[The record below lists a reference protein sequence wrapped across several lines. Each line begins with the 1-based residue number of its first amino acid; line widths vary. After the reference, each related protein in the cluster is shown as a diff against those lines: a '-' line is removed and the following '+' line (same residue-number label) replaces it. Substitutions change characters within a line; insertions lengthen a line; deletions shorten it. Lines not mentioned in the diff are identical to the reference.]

1 MSAAGHNGAMQL
13 RIGEHLVPPLGRLRT
28 YVCGITPYDTTHLGH
43 AFTFAWVDTLARVM
57 DHVGAHMEVCRNVTD
72 VDDDLLAEARRRN
85 EPWQLLAN
93 QWLYQFEDDMRKLR
107 VRRPAFEP
115 LSRDHVTDVIFVIL
129 ALIDRGAAYRSG
141 DSVYFRGAAMAERA
155 GLDEARAIEL
165 HAAAHGNPDDPA
177 KEHPLDAV
185 LWQPSG
191 PHEPRWSSPFGEGRP
206 GWHVECTAMAT
217 ALLGLAI
224 DVHAGGEDLVF
235 PHHTYESAM
244 AEAATGVTPY
254 TRSWMHMGTVR
265 VNGEKMAKSTG
276 NLVFLRDLLRD
287 HEPEAIRLMLLD
299 RPWSESWDYA
309 PELLDSASER
319 LAALRRAAAVS
330 GGSDHG
336 ADEVCRL
343 MVEGQHATAALD
355 VAITEGGD
363 TARTAGRL
371 LGVI

>member
-1 MSAAGHNGAMQL
+1 MAAMQL
-13 RIGEHLVPPLGRLRT
+13 RIGDHQVPPLGRLRT

-43 AFTFAWVDTLARVM
+43 AFTFTWVDTLARVM

-107 VRRPAFEP
+107 VRRPNFEP
-115 LSRDHVTDVIFVIL
+115 LSRDYINEVIFLIL
-129 ALIDRGAAYRSG
+129 ALEERGAAYRRDG
-141 DSVYFRGAAMAERA
+141 SVYFRGAAMAERA
-155 GLDEARAIEL
+155 GIDTARAIEL

-191 PHEPRWSSPFGEGRP
+191 AHEPRWSSPFGEGRP
-206 GWHVECTAMAT
+206 GWHVECAAMAT
-217 ALLGLAI
+217 AILGLAI
-224 DVHAGGEDLVF
+224 DVHAGGEDLAF

-244 AEAATGVTPY
+244 AETATGVTPY
-254 TRSWMHMGTVR
+254 SRAWMHMGTVR
-265 VNGEKMAKSTG
+265 VNGDKMAKSTG
-276 NLVFLRDLLRD
+276 NLVFLRDLLREW
-287 HEPEAIRLMLLD
+287 EPEAVRLMLLD
-299 RPWSESWDYA
+299 RPWSEGWDYA
-309 PELLDSASER
+309 PSLLDHASDR
-319 LAALRRAAAVS
+319 LGQLRRAAATP

-336 ADEVCRL
+336 AQEVCRL
-343 MVEGQHATAALD
+343 LVEGQHATAAIDLGI
-355 VAITEGGD
+355 AEGGD
-363 TARTAGRL
+363 TARQTGRL

>member
-1 MSAAGHNGAMQL
+1 MAPMKL
-13 RIGEHLVPPLGRLRT
+13 RIGDSLVPPLGRLRT

-107 VRRPAFEP
+107 VRKPAFEP
-115 LSRDHVTDVIFVIL
+115 LSRDYINEVIFLIL
-129 ALIDRGAAYRSG
+129 ALIERDAAYQRDG
-141 DSVYFRGAAMAERA
+141 SVWFRGSAMAERA

-165 HAAAHGNPDDPA
+165 HAAAHGQPENPA

-206 GWHVECTAMAT
+206 GWHVECAAMAT
-217 ALLGLAI
+217 SILGLAI
-224 DVHAGGEDLVF
+224 DVHAGGEDLAF

-254 TRSWMHMGTVR
+254 TRAWMHIGTVR
-265 VNGEKMAKSTG
+265 VHGEKMAKSTA
-276 NLVFLRDLLRD
+276 NLVFLRDLLREW
-287 HEPEAIRLMLLD
+287 EPEAVRLMLLD
-299 RPWSESWDYA
+299 RPWSDGWDYTPA
-309 PELLDSASER
+309 LLDTAGER
-319 LAALRRAAAVS
+319 LEALRRAAATT

-336 ADEVCRL
+336 AEEVCRL
-343 MVEGQHATAALD
+343 LVEGQQSTAAIDLG
-355 VAITEGGD
+355 IEEGGD
-363 TARTAGRL
+363 TARQVGRL